1 MVLELYG
8 FGYFDMRTVITEY
21 RNAAYLRNGMINVEI
36 NHPEM
41 GWVPFTCTPDDTAS
55 LIDTVQLNALM
66 LANGDVA
73 PYVPPTQ
80 AELDE
85 QMANQVRAERDAILT
100 HTVDPIVTNP
110 LRWDELSESQQ
121 QAWRDYRIALLNVPQ
136 QEGFPNN
143 VTWPTAP

>member
-1 MVLELYG
+1 MK
-8 FGYFDMRTVITEY
+8 TVITEY

-36 NHPEM
+36 NHPEI
-41 GWVPFTCTPDDTAS
+41 GWVPFTCSPDDTDS
-55 LIDTVQLNALM
+55 LVDTVQLNALI

-73 PYVPPTQ
+73 AYVPPTQ
-80 AELDE
+80 AELDAQKAE
-85 QMANQVRAERDAILT
+85 EVRAERTDLLLDV
-100 HTVDPIVTNP
+100 VDPVVCNP

-121 QAWRDYRIALLNVPQ
+121 QAWRDYRTALLKVPQ

>member
-8 FGYFDMRTVITEY
+8 FGYFKMKTVITEY

-41 GWVPFTCTPDDTAS
+41 GWVPFTCSPDDTDS
-55 LIDTVQLNALM
+55 LVDTVQLNALI

-73 PYVPPTQ
+73 AYVPPTQ
-80 AELDE
+80 AELDAQKAE
-85 QMANQVRAERDAILT
+85 EVRAERTDLLLDV
-100 HTVDPIVTNP
+100 VDPVVCNP
-110 LRWDELSESQQ
+110 LRWDELTEAEQ